1 MDISQNIAGRIKN
14 LCLRKKLSKV
24 EKQRHYHISCHG
36 LKVNG
41 GVSPAK
47 NSMVDIVKCVFY
59 SMTLQ
64 QMLRKEIL

>member
-1 MDISQNIAGRIKN
+1 MP
-14 LCLRKKLSKV
+14 KV